1 MNAKERTD
9 FILDLIASVRNDIC
23 VEKVEHMPDHWDGE
37 ELRRYIADRFEAECN
52 LLARGKVRS
61 SGSSR
66 RLADYHREVA
76 LRGL

>member
-37 ELRRYIADRFEAECN
+37 ELRRYVADRFEAETN
-52 LLARGKVRS
+52 ILARGRVRQN
-61 SGSSR
+61 GATK
-66 RLADYHREVA
+66 RLAAYHAAVI